1 MKLDRINW
9 FGLAGG
15 LMVVVLVFASVAYAY
30 PWWQLTVGAGFF
42 EANASPMNTNFSLLG
57 NMLTIPLIY
66 FLNLTCLLSLIASA
80 VAMLFYSV
88 LPTKSY
94 SKDLLGFAYK
104 KPLMTLLVFVIGL
117 LVVTYAAGILFQI
130 SFQMVGSTTVRL
142 PASMSGGTAINVPIV
157 TSFTWMF
164 WLAVVAAALSIA
176 ARLYH
181 RRIALTQPLAEPN

>member
-1 MKLDRINW
+1 MKLNRINW

-15 LMVVVLVFASVAYAY
+15 LTVVVLVFASVAFAY
-30 PWWQLTVGAGFF
+30 PWWQLEVGEGFF
-42 EANASPMNTNFSLLG
+42 EAHTSPMNTNFSLLG
-57 NMLTIPLIY
+57 NMLTIPLVY

-104 KPLMTLLVFVIGL
+104 KPLVTLLVFVIGL
-117 LVVTYAAGILFQI
+117 LIVTYAAGLLFQI
-130 SFQMVGSTTVRL
+130 SFPMVGSTTVRL
-142 PASMSGGTAINVPIV
+142 PASMSGGTEINVPIV
-157 TSFTWMF
+157 TSFTWIF
-164 WLAVVAAALSIA
+164 WLAVVAAALCIA

-181 RRIALTQPLAEPN
+181 KRIAPTQPPTQPN